1 MVAVSTCTHTLQKM
15 TVFFIY
21 FQEQTRHKTAVTLPH
36 GTTRGCFVLL
46 WMSPVF
52 PFGSALQTLKSR
64 WMAGSPLSL
73 GKAELP
79 EGALRAQTMREEFE
93 RDSCIPAPVK
103 ILCRDYVFSPDETLD
118 REDFLS
124 LLKFALTFL
133 QRHHGYVSA
142 PLRVHGRPKNQLR
155 VNLPPT

>member
-15 TVFFIY
+15 TVFLIY

-46 WMSPVF
+46 WMSPMF

-64 WMAGSPLSL
+64 WMAGSQFSL

-79 EGALRAQTMREEFE
+79 EGALRAQTCTREN
-93 RDSCIPAPVK
+93 
-103 ILCRDYVFSPDETLD
+103 TLSWLRFLSRWNAGQ

-133 QRHHGYVSA
+133 QRHHRYVSA